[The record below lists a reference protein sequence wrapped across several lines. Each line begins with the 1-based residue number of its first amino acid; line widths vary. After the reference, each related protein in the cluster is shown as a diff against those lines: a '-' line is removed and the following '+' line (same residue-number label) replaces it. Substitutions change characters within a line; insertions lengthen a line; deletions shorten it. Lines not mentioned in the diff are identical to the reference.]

1 MAHVHHHHGGD
12 HDDPPLTTAR
22 AQRLLFAA
30 VLAFALAA
38 IVGLVLLWPDG
49 NRPVLAA
56 ELGMGA
62 ELVDATV
69 THVEEVALAHT
80 DDEMGIRWNEPPFAG
95 HRGPPD
101 ADSPPHRGTGP

>member
-30 VLAFALAA
+30 VLTFALAA

-49 NRPVLAA
+49 NRPVLAE

-69 THVEEVALAHT
+69 THVEEVDCANT
-80 DDEMGIRWNEPPFAG
+80 DGEMGRSEERRVG
-95 HRGPPD
+95 KEGVSSCSSRG
-101 ADSPPHRGTGP
+101 SPKS